1 MRTAIFPGSFDPFT
15 AGHLDVLDSALKL
28 FDKVIVA
35 VGYNSNKAAGF
46 FPVDIRMKIIR
57 DSIKQYGKRVAVCCY
72 TGLTI

>member
-57 DSIKQYGKRVAVCCY
+57 DSHLSVELYLPRIQRN
-72 TGLTI
+72 I